1 MINQGECTMLRF
13 SLCGYSD
20 AYILV
25 KRIPTITGA
34 GADVAARQA
43 DETNKGIIFKN
54 YSPK

>member
-1 MINQGECTMLRF
+1 MLRF

-34 GADVAARQA
+34 GADIAARQA